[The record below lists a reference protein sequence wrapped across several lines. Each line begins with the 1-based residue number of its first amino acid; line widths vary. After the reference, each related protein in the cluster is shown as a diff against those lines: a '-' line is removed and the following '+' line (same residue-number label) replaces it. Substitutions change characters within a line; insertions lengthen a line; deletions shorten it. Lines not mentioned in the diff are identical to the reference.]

1 MIVPTWKRKGD
12 MHDTEKYMGITLLSQ
27 VMKLLE
33 RVLMIRRRVEG
44 DFEEEQ
50 QGSRNGRG
58 TANGMYVLRPMV
70 EKILEVRLNVAQGVR
85 RPGKKLL
92 TQYSDIW

>member
-1 MIVPTWKRKGD
+1 
-12 MHDTEKYMGITLLSQ
+12 
-27 VMKLLE
+27 
-33 RVLMIRRRVEG
+33 MIRRRVYVEG

-70 EKILEVRLNVAQGVR
+70 EKILDVRLSVALGGSST
-85 RPGKKLL
+85 GKKTFDTVL
-92 TQYSDIW
+92 